1 MSAILI
7 PKNPYFAVDR
17 ETVLISCSNQ
27 KHVLPFGCITK
38 IYLSKKKS
46 GYWSAIIGQLLFIH
60 ETRYI
65 LHIITSDIG
74 EIKFTV
80 NAMQRSY
87 FLRLIA
93 MVRSKTD
100 PFQEPPFHA

>member
-1 MSAILI
+1 M
-7 PKNPYFAVDR
+7 
-17 ETVLISCSNQ
+17 LISCSKQ
-27 KHVLPFGCITK
+27 RHVLPFGCIRK

-87 FLRLIA
+87 FLQLIA
-93 MVRSKTD
+93 MIRSKTA
-100 PFQEPPFHA
+100 PRQEPPFKA